1 MLSYRVVLRNALVVG
16 KVSGVLAG
24 TSLLRC
30 FFPLDTLSYLSK
42 PWPGR

>member
-1 MLSYRVVLRNALVVG
+1 MLGYRVVLRNALVAGRVG
-16 KVSGVLAG
+16 GVLAG

-42 PWPGR
+42 PYPGR